1 MDLERPKQED
11 ANVQSYKR
19 AENFDEG
26 IALLKDK
33 IKTCLNEKKS
43 ILVTLSGK
51 TGSGKTTLANEL
63 RKKIA
68 EDKIDITV
76 VSTDNFYFPNSNEL
90 DLKKLHMTINK
101 LQQGKSVDNLTPAK
115 VILVEGVQ
123 TIEEKVVGQKSDIR
137 TYITV
142 PIDKRFAARLLRDKK
157 EFLRKLT
164 DTKLTPEFI
173 STVQKFEA
181 EPLLVNMDIVIN
193 NDRKYPSELELYIS
207 KDSLIYS
214 IPGDIKGAIKIEPA
228 RIKFLE
234 QIGIQKK

>member
-1 MDLERPKQED
+1 MNPERPKQEA
-11 ANVQSYKR
+11 ANGLSYER
-19 AENFDEG
+19 AENFNEG

-33 IKTCLNEKKS
+33 IKTCLNEKEN
-43 ILVTLSGK
+43 ILVALSGK

-63 RKKIA
+63 RKQMA

-76 VSTDNFYFPNSNEL
+76 VSTDNFYLPNSNKL
-90 DLKKLHMTINK
+90 DLKKLQMTINK
-101 LQQGKSVDNLTPAK
+101 LQQGESVDNLTPAK

-123 TIEEKVVGQKSDIR
+123 TIEDKVVGQKPNIR

-142 PIDKRFAARLLRDKK
+142 PIEKRFAARLLRDKK
-157 EFLRKLT
+157 EFIHKLT

-173 STVQKFEA
+173 STVKKFEA
-181 EPLLVNMDIVIN
+181 DPSLVNVDIVIN
-193 NDRKYPSELELYIS
+193 NDRKYPSELDLFIS
-207 KDSLIYS
+207 EDSLIYS